1 MTNADNTRNFD
12 LFAIKVDGANLPDSV
27 LDRLAE
33 AVIEDDLAQ
42 PAMFTLRFYD
52 PEFAL
57 IDGDQFKL
65 GSEVMITSRNVRGQ
79 LVALLTGEVTALEPT
94 LEQFRTEL
102 IVRGYDRSH
111 RLYRG
116 YKTRTFLK
124 QTDSN
129 IASTIAREAGLT
141 ADVMATTE
149 QHAYVIQD
157 SQTDMDFLRTRAAR
171 IGYRIAVEGRK
182 LKFRKV
188 EEAPLEAPAQEW
200 SKTLFSFRTRR
211 TAVAQANEV
220 QVRGWDHKTK
230 QAIVGRASSVTNPHQ
245 VGDRKNGGQV
255 AQQAF
260 GSAAKLTI
268 CDQPVS
274 TQGEADKLAQAVLDQ
289 LGANYL
295 SAEGMCLGEP
305 ALRAGK
311 LVEIKGVGQRLG
323 GKYFVTCTR
332 HVYTPDGGYMTTFL
346 TNGYRPYSL
355 LAAADG
361 AAPRH
366 AVQGVVVGIVTN
378 LNDPDG
384 LGRVKV
390 KFPWLDDGQESDWA
404 RPASAGGGSQR
415 GFIVLPEVNDEVL
428 VAFEHGDIS
437 RPYIIGGLWNG
448 TDKPPALVVKDGKVL
463 TRSITT
469 RAGHSLTLQDDDT
482 SGKGFVQIKTKNG
495 QILTLSDNEKH
506 IQIKTASNTITLD
519 DTGKQ
524 VSIKTQNHSITL
536 DDGGRAVKVASGGD
550 LVLSGPGGTLKI
562 AAGGIELI
570 SNTNLRLQ
578 ANANLNVQANALLD
592 VKTSAILS
600 IQGSLVKIN

>member
-1 MTNADNTRNFD
+1 MSNNTHPFD
-12 LFAIKVDGANLPDSV
+12 LFAIKVDGTALPDTV
-27 LDRLAE
+27 LNRLAE

-42 PAMFTLRFYD
+42 PAMFALRFYD
-52 PEFAL
+52 PQLTL
-57 IDGDQFKL
+57 IDGTQFTL
-65 GSEVMITSRNVRGQ
+65 GSEVTISARNPGVHFA
-79 LVALLTGEVTALEPT
+79 ALLTAEVTALEPT

-102 IVRGYDRSH
+102 VVRGYDRSH

-116 YKTRTFLK
+116 YKTRTFLQ
-124 QTDSN
+124 QTDSD

-141 ADVMATTE
+141 ADVTATAE

-157 SQTDMDFLRTRAAR
+157 SQTDMEFLRARAAR
-171 IGYRIAVEGRK
+171 IGFRIAVEGSK
-182 LKFRKV
+182 LKFRKA
-188 EEAPLEAPAQEW
+188 EEAPLDAPAQEW
-200 SKTLFSFRTRR
+200 TKTLFSFRTRK
-211 TAVAQANEV
+211 TGVAQANEV
-220 QVRGWDHKTK
+220 QVRGWDPQAK
-230 QAIVGRASSVTNPHQ
+230 QAIVGRAAQVTDPNQ
-245 VGDRKNGGQV
+245 VGDQKNGGQV

-260 GSAAKLTI
+260 GSAATLTV
-268 CDQPVS
+268 CDQPVG
-274 TQGEADKLAQAVLDQ
+274 TQTEADALAKAVLDQ

-295 SAEGMCLGEP
+295 SAEGTCIGEP

-323 GKYFVTCTR
+323 GKNFVTCTR

-346 TNGYRPYSL
+346 TSGFRPYSL

-378 LNDPDG
+378 INDPDG

-390 KFPWLDDGQESDWA
+390 KFPWLADTEESNWA

-415 GFIVLPEVNDEVL
+415 GLIVLPEVNDEVL
-428 VAFEHGDIS
+428 VAFEHGDLS

-448 TDKPPALVVKDGKVL
+448 NDSPPASVVQDGKVL
-463 TRSITT
+463 TRAMKT

-482 SGKGFVQIKTKNG
+482 SGDGFIQIKTKNG
-495 QILTLSDNEKH
+495 HLLTLSDNDKQ
-506 IQIKTASNTITLD
+506 IQIKTSNNTVTLD
-519 DTGKQ
+519 DTGKR
-524 VSIKTQNHSITL
+524 VEITTQSHSVTL
-536 DDGGRAVKVASGGD
+536 DDQGRAVKVSSGGD

-562 AAGGIELI
+562 AAGGIELV
-570 SNTNLRLQ
+570 SNTNLKLQ
-578 ANANLNVQANALLD
+578 ANANLSAQANALLD

-600 IQGSLVKIN
+600 IQESLVKIN

>member
-1 MTNADNTRNFD
+1 MSNNTHPFD
-12 LFAIKVDGANLPDSV
+12 LFAIKVDGTALPDTV
-27 LDRLAE
+27 LNRLAE

-42 PAMFTLRFYD
+42 PAMFALRFYD
-52 PEFAL
+52 PQLTL
-57 IDGDQFKL
+57 IDGTQFTL
-65 GSEVMITSRNVRGQ
+65 GSEVTISARNTGGQ
-79 LVALLTGEVTALEPT
+79 FAVLLTAEVTALEPV

-102 IVRGYDRSH
+102 VVRGYDRSH

-116 YKTRTFLK
+116 YKTRTFLQ
-124 QTDSN
+124 QTDSD

-141 ADVMATTE
+141 ADVTATAE

-157 SQTDMDFLRTRAAR
+157 SQTDMEFLRARAAR
-171 IGYRIAVEGRK
+171 IGFRIAVEGSK
-182 LKFRKV
+182 LKFRKA

-200 SKTLFSFRTRR
+200 TKTLFSFRTRK
-211 TAVAQANEV
+211 TGVAQANEV
-220 QVRGWDHKTK
+220 QVRGWDPQAK
-230 QAIVGRASSVTNPHQ
+230 QAIVGRAAQVTDPNQ
-245 VGDRKNGGQV
+245 VGDQKNGGQV

-260 GSAAKLTI
+260 GSAATLTV
-268 CDQPVS
+268 CDQPVG
-274 TQGEADKLAQAVLDQ
+274 TQTEADALAKAVLDQ

-295 SAEGMCLGEP
+295 SAEGTCIGEP

-332 HVYTPDGGYMTTFL
+332 HAYTPDGGYMTTFL
-346 TNGYRPYSL
+346 TSGFRPYSL

-366 AVQGVVVGIVTN
+366 AVQGVVVGLVTN
-378 LNDPDG
+378 INDPDG

-390 KFPWLDDGQESDWA
+390 KFPWLADTEESNWA

-415 GFIVLPEVNDEVL
+415 GLIVLPEVNDEVL
-428 VAFEHGDIS
+428 VAFEHGDLS

-448 TDKPPALVVKDGKVL
+448 NDSPPASAVKDGKVL
-463 TRSITT
+463 TRAMKT
-469 RAGHSLTLQDDDT
+469 RAGHTLTLQDDDE
-482 SGKGFVQIKTKNG
+482 SGDGFIQIKTKSG
-495 QILTLSDNEKH
+495 HILTLSDNDKQ
-506 IQIKTASNTITLD
+506 IQVKTSNNTVTLD
-519 DTGKQ
+519 DTGKR
-524 VSIKTQNHSITL
+524 VEVKTQSHSITL
-536 DDGGRAVKVASGGD
+536 DDQGRAVKVSSGGD

-562 AAGGIELI
+562 AAGGIELV
-570 SNTNLRLQ
+570 SNTNLKLQ
-578 ANANLNVQANALLD
+578 ANANLSAQANAMLD

>member
-1 MTNADNTRNFD
+1 MSNNTHPFD
-12 LFAIKVDGANLPDSV
+12 LFAIKVDGTALADTVVN
-27 LDRLAE
+27 RLAE

-42 PAMFTLRFYD
+42 PAMFALRFYD
-52 PEFAL
+52 PQLTL
-57 IDGDQFKL
+57 IDGTQFTL
-65 GSEVMITSRNVRGQ
+65 GSEVTISARNTGGQ
-79 LVALLTGEVTALEPT
+79 FAVLLTAEVTALEPV

-102 IVRGYDRSH
+102 VVRGYDRSH

-116 YKTRTFLK
+116 YKTRTFLQ
-124 QTDSN
+124 QTDSD

-141 ADVMATTE
+141 ADVTATAE

-157 SQTDMDFLRTRAAR
+157 SQTDMEFLRARAAR
-171 IGYRIAVEGRK
+171 IGFRIAVEGSK
-182 LKFRKV
+182 LKFRKA

-200 SKTLFSFRTRR
+200 SKTLFSFRTRK
-211 TAVAQANEV
+211 TGVAQANEV
-220 QVRGWDHKTK
+220 QVRGWDPQAK
-230 QAIVGRASSVTNPHQ
+230 QAIVGRAAQVTDPNQ
-245 VGDRKNGGQV
+245 VGDQKNGGQV

-260 GSAAKLTI
+260 GSAATLTV
-268 CDQPVS
+268 CDQPVG
-274 TQGEADKLAQAVLDQ
+274 TQTEADALAKAVLDQ

-295 SAEGMCLGEP
+295 SAEGTCLGEP

-346 TNGYRPYSL
+346 TSGFRPYSL

-366 AVQGVVVGIVTN
+366 AVQGVVVGLVTN
-378 LNDPDG
+378 INDPDG

-390 KFPWLDDGQESDWA
+390 KFPWLADTEESNWA

-415 GFIVLPEVNDEVL
+415 GLIVLPEVNDEVL
-428 VAFEHGDIS
+428 VAFEHGDMS

-448 TDKPPALVVKDGKVL
+448 NDSPPASAVKDGKVL
-463 TRSITT
+463 TRAMKT
-469 RAGHSLTLQDDDT
+469 RAGHTLTLQDDDE
-482 SGKGFVQIKTKNG
+482 SGDGFIQIKTKSG
-495 QILTLSDNEKH
+495 HILTLSDNDKQ
-506 IQIKTASNTITLD
+506 IQIKTSNNTVTLD
-519 DTGKQ
+519 DTGKR
-524 VSIKTQNHSITL
+524 VEITTQSHSVTL
-536 DDGGRAVKVASGGD
+536 DDQGRAVKVSSGGD

-562 AAGGIELI
+562 AAGGIELV
-570 SNTNLRLQ
+570 SNTNLKLQ
-578 ANANLNVQANALLD
+578 ANANLSAQANALLD